1 MILIKMNKLNNKIAI
16 LITSVALITSGGCK
30 KSFLD
35 SDQLSQY
42 SPETSLNSVAALR
55 GALNGLGANVRQEY
69 FGDSAPMLTESIFS
83 DVAVEGTTDKST
95 PAQDLV
101 SRITPDANLNSNDF
115 NKIGWYWEQEFRGV
129 RLANTIITNID
140 RPVYANDAEK
150 NAILGAAYFYRAYH
164 YYRLVHQFGDVP
176 LNLKDIDA
184 PKDNYYSTKREVIL
198 AKMKSD
204 LEFAKAS
211 VADNVNKG
219 DVTKGAVGHL
229 LTKVNLALGKFDDA
243 IAAATSVISGGPY
256 ALMTSRFGST
266 ASDAAK
272 NVVWDLH
279 RMDNKALPANKEAL
293 FLVIDRETLQGF
305 TESGSQLMRN
315 TVPAWHFA
323 NVKTPS
329 GATAI
334 TDAAN
339 AEIPLTRM
347 YGRGIG
353 RYRGTPYSTKY
364 IWTDNTDYRH
374 AKGMWMDMTDLVYN
388 NPALKNSSNAADKA
402 LYGKPLL
409 QYDQTNVAAR
419 FQNGALDTIRHW
431 FGWPHYKVFI
441 NSTNA
446 LANDPYWTPPR
457 GTNTDW
463 YVFRLA
469 ETYLLRAEA
478 YYWKGDLGL
487 AMQDINVVRGRANAT
502 LLTDPSKVTIGTILD
517 ERARELY
524 WEEPRKTELTR
535 IAYIFAATGKPAYNG
550 KTYALTAFSD
560 NNFFYDRIM
569 EKNDFYRNEVPTL
582 QGVKFRIAPYHVL
595 WPVPASAQRFNV
607 NGRIN
612 QNKGYSGY
620 ENNVPALDTLPD

>member
-1 MILIKMNKLNNKIAI
+1 MKNINKKITVSC
-16 LITSVALITSGGCK
+16 LSALLLAGMGCK

-35 SDQLSQY
+35 TDMLSTYQ
-42 SPETSLNSVAALR
+42 PTSLNTPAAMRSALAGVSVVVR
-55 GALNGLGANVRQEY
+55 GEY

-101 SRITPDANLNSNDF
+101 TRITPDANLNSDDY
-115 NKIGWYWEQEFRGV
+115 NKIGWYWTNEYRAIRQ
-129 RLANTIITNID
+129 ANTVITNID
-140 RPVYANDAEK
+140 IPKYASDAEK
-150 NAILGAAYFYRAYH
+150 NAILGSAYFYRAYF
-164 YYRLVHQFGDVP
+164 YYRLVHQFGDIPV
-176 LNLKDIDA
+176 LLKDLDA
-184 PKDNYYSTKREVIL
+184 PRTDFYSTKREVIL
-198 AKMKSD
+198 ARMKTD
-204 LEFAKAS
+204 LEFAQTW
-211 VADNVNKG
+211 VTDNVAKG
-219 DVTKGAVGHL
+219 EVTKGAVSHL

-243 IAAATSVISGGPY
+243 LTSANNVINGGKY
-256 ALMTSRFGST
+256 ALMTTRFGST
-266 ASDAAK
+266 ASDATK

-279 RMDNKALPANKEAL
+279 RMDNKAIAANREAL
-293 FLVIDRETLQGF
+293 FLVLDREAFRDLGATAN
-305 TESGSQLMRN
+305 GSQLMRN

-329 GATAI
+329 GATAL
-334 TDAAN
+334 TDNAA

-353 RYRGTPYSTKY
+353 RYRGTPYSTQY

-388 NPALKNSSNAADKA
+388 NPALKTSSNLADRALYGQPLQPYNSSN
-402 LYGKPLL
+402 
-409 QYDQTNVAAR
+409 VAQR

-446 LANDPYWTPPR
+446 LAVDPYWNPPR

-469 ETYLLRAEA
+469 ETYLLRAEV

-487 AMQDINVVRGRANAT
+487 AMADINEVRRRANAT
-502 LLTDPSKVTIGTILD
+502 LLTDASKITIGTILD
-517 ERARELY
+517 ERARELF
-524 WEEPRKTELTR
+524 WEESRKTELTR
-535 IAYIFAATGKPAYNG
+535 IAFIFAQTGKAAYNG
-550 KTYALTAFSD
+550 KTYSLATFSD

-569 EKNDFYRNEVPTL
+569 EKNDFYKNNVPTL
-582 QGVKFRIAPYHVL
+582 QGVKYTISPYHVL
-595 WPVPASAQRFNV
+595 WPIPASAQRFNTT
-607 NGRIN
+607 GHIN
-612 QNKGYSGY
+612 QNKGYIGY
-620 ENNVPALDTLPD
+620 ETNVPAKDKIE

>member
-1 MILIKMNKLNNKIAI
+1 MILTHMNTFNKKII
-16 LITSVALITSGGCK
+16 LFASLTLIGSVGCK

-42 SPETSLNSVAALR
+42 SPETSLSSVAALKA
-55 GALNGLGANVRQEY
+55 ALNGLGANVRQEY

-101 SRITPDANLNSNDF
+101 SRITPDANLNSDDF

-129 RLANTIITNID
+129 RLANTVITNIE
-140 RPVYANDAEK
+140 RPTYTNEAEK
-150 NAILGAAYFYRAYH
+150 NAILGSAYFYRAYH

-184 PKDNYYSTKREVIL
+184 PKDDYYSTKREVIL
-198 AKMKSD
+198 AKMKTD
-204 LEFAKAS
+204 LEFARIW
-211 VADNVNKG
+211 VLDNVNKG
-219 DVTKGAVGHL
+219 EVTKGAINHL

-243 IAAATSVISGGPY
+243 IASATSVITGSPY
-256 ALMTSRFGST
+256 GLMTARFGST
-266 ASDAAK
+266 AGDLTK

-279 RMDNKALPANKEAL
+279 RMDNKALPNNKEAL
-293 FLVIDRETLQGF
+293 FLVIDRETLQGN
-305 TESGSQLMRN
+305 TNLGSQLMRN

-323 NVKTPS
+323 NLKTPY
-329 GATAI
+329 GGTAI
-334 TDAAN
+334 TDAAT

-353 RYRGTPYSTKY
+353 RYRGTSYSTKQ

-388 NPALKNSSNAADKA
+388 NPALKTSKIAEERD
-402 LYGKPLL
+402 LYGKPLV
-409 QYDQTNVAAR
+409 QYDASNIKQMFTN
-419 FQNGALDTIRHW
+419 GSLDTIRHW

-446 LANDPYWTPPR
+446 LATDPNWNPPR

-463 YVFRLA
+463 YVFRFA
-469 ETYLLRAEA
+469 ETLLLRAEA
-478 YYWKGDLGL
+478 YYWKGELPK
-487 AMQDINVVRGRANAT
+487 AMQDINTLRARANAK
-502 LLTDPSKVTIGTILD
+502 LLTDASTITIGTILD

-535 IAYIFAATGKPAYNG
+535 IAYIFAQTGKAAYNG
-550 KTYALTAFSD
+550 KTYSLANFSD
-560 NNFFYDRIM
+560 NNFFYDRII
-569 EKNDFYRNEVPTL
+569 EKNDFYRNNVPTL
-582 QGVKFRIAPYHVL
+582 QGVNYRIAPYHVL

-612 QNKGYSGY
+612 QNKGYTGY
-620 ENNVPALDTLPD
+620 ESNVPALDKIPD

>member
-1 MILIKMNKLNNKIAI
+1 MKII
-16 LITSVALITSGGCK
+16 NQNIFALLAFLSMVGLAGCK
-30 KSFLD
+30 KTYLD
-35 SDQLSQY
+35 SEQLSSY
-42 SPETSLNSVAALR
+42 APENLNNLVAMKA
-55 GALNGLGANVRQEY
+55 ALNGLGFATRREF

-83 DVAVEGTTDKST
+83 DVAVEGTTDKNT

-101 SRITPDANLNSNDF
+101 SRITPDANLNSDDF
-115 NKIGWYWEQEFRGV
+115 NKIGWYWDNEFVAV
-129 RLANTIITNID
+129 RQANTIISNID
-140 RPVYANDAEK
+140 KPTYGSEAEK
-150 NAILGAAYFYRAYH
+150 NAILGSAYFYRAYN

-176 LNLKDIDA
+176 LLLQDLDA
-184 PKDNYYSTKREVIL
+184 PKADFYSTKREVIL
-198 AKMKSD
+198 QKMKTD
-204 LEFAKAS
+204 LEFAQTW
-211 VADNVNKG
+211 VTDGGNKG
-219 DVTKGAVGHL
+219 DVSKGAVSHL

-243 IAAATSVISGGPY
+243 VTSATNVINGGKY
-256 ALMTSRFGST
+256 GMMTTRFGST
-266 ASDAAK
+266 ASDATK
-272 NVVWDLH
+272 NVIWDLH
-279 RMDNKALPANKEAL
+279 RMDNKAISTNREAL
-293 FLVIDRETLQGF
+293 FLVIDREAFAGF
-305 TESGSQLMRN
+305 TPQGSQLMRN

-334 TDAAN
+334 VDAVT

-388 NPALKNSSNAADKA
+388 NPALKTSSNAADRA
-402 LYGKPLL
+402 LYGQPLQAYSQSNL
-409 QYDQTNVAAR
+409 SQR
-419 FQNGALDTIRHW
+419 FTNGALDTIRHW

-478 YYWKGDLGL
+478 YYWKGDLAL
-487 AMQDINVVRGRANAT
+487 AMADLNVVRSRANAA

-535 IAYIFAATGKPAYNG
+535 IAYIFAQTGKAAYNG
-550 KTYALTAFSD
+550 KSYSLANFSD
-560 NNFFYDRIM
+560 NNFMYDRIM
-569 EKNDFYRNEVPTL
+569 EKNDFYKNQVPTL
-582 QGVKFRIAPYHVL
+582 QGVNYRIAPYHVL
-595 WPVPASAQRFNV
+595 WPVPASAQRFNTG
-607 NGRIN
+607 GRIN
-612 QNKGYSGY
+612 QNKGYAGY
-620 ENNVPALDTLPD
+620 EDNVAPLDKLP

>member
-1 MILIKMNKLNNKIAI
+1 MKNINKKIAVSC
-16 LITSVALITSGGCK
+16 LSVLLLADMGCK

-35 SDQLSQY
+35 TDMLSTYQ
-42 SPETSLNSVAALR
+42 PTSLNTPAAMRSALAGVSLVVR
-55 GALNGLGANVRQEY
+55 GEY

-101 SRITPDANLNSNDF
+101 TRITPDANLNSDDY
-115 NKIGWYWEQEFRGV
+115 NKIGWYWTNEYRAIRQ
-129 RLANTIITNID
+129 ANTVITNID
-140 RPVYANDAEK
+140 IPKYASEAEK
-150 NAILGAAYFYRAYH
+150 NAILGTAYFYRAYF
-164 YYRLVHQFGDVP
+164 YYRLVHQFGDIPV
-176 LNLKDIDA
+176 LLKDLDA
-184 PKDNYYSTKREVIL
+184 PRTDFYSTKREVIL
-198 AKMKSD
+198 ARMKTD
-204 LEFAKAS
+204 LEFAQTW
-211 VADNVNKG
+211 VTDNVAKG
-219 DVTKGAVGHL
+219 EVTKGAVSHL

-243 IAAATSVISGGPY
+243 LASANNVINGGKY
-256 ALMTSRFGST
+256 ALMTNRFGST
-266 ASDAAK
+266 AADITK

-279 RMDNKALPANKEAL
+279 RMDNKAIPANREAL
-293 FLVIDRETLQGF
+293 FLVLDREAFRDLGATAN
-305 TESGSQLMRN
+305 GSQLMRN

-329 GATAI
+329 GATAM
-334 TDAAN
+334 TDAAT

-388 NPALKNSSNAADKA
+388 NPALKNSTNAADKA
-402 LYGKPLL
+402 LYGQPLL
-409 QYDQTNVAAR
+409 PYNSSNVAQR

-446 LANDPYWTPPR
+446 LAVDPYWNPPR

-469 ETYLLRAEA
+469 ETYLLRAEV
-478 YYWKGDLGL
+478 YYWKGDLAL
-487 AMQDINVVRGRANAT
+487 AMQDINEVRRRANAT
-502 LLTDPSKVTIGTILD
+502 LLTDASKITIGTILD
-517 ERARELY
+517 ERARELF
-524 WEEPRKTELTR
+524 WEESRKTELTR
-535 IAYIFAATGKPAYNG
+535 IAFIFAQTGKAAYNG
-550 KTYALTAFSD
+550 KTYNLATFSD

-569 EKNDFYRNEVPTL
+569 EKNDFYKNNVPTL
-582 QGVKFRIAPYHVL
+582 QGVKFTIAPYHVL
-595 WPVPASAQRFNV
+595 WPIPASAQRFNTT
-607 NGRIN
+607 GHIN
-612 QNKGYSGY
+612 QNKGYIGY
-620 ENNVPALDTLPD
+620 ESNVPAKDKIE

>member
-1 MILIKMNKLNNKIAI
+1 MKKIHKK
-16 LITSVALITSGGCK
+16 ITAVCLASFLLAGLGCK
-30 KSFLD
+30 KTYLD
-35 SDQLSQY
+35 SDLLSSF
-42 SPETSLNSVAALR
+42 SPSSLNTADAMKS
-55 GALNGLGANVRQEY
+55 ALNGIALMVRREY

-83 DVAVEGTTDKST
+83 EVAVEGTTDKST

-101 SRITPDANLNSNDF
+101 SRITPDANLNSDDF
-115 NKIGWYWEQEFRGV
+115 NKIGWYWTNYYVGV
-129 RLANTIITNID
+129 RQSNTVISNID
-140 RPVYANDAEK
+140 VPKYASDAEK
-150 NAILGAAYFYRAYH
+150 NAILGSAYFYRAYF

-176 LNLKDIDA
+176 LLLKDLDA
-184 PKDNYYSTKREVIL
+184 PRTDFYSTKREVIL
-198 AKMKSD
+198 GKMKSD
-204 LEFAKAS
+204 LEFAQTWVS
-211 VADNVNKG
+211 DNVNRG
-219 DVTKGAVGHL
+219 EVSKGAVSHL

-243 IAAATSVISGGPY
+243 IASASSVINGGKY
-256 ALMTSRFGST
+256 ALMTTRFGST
-266 ASDAAK
+266 ATDVSK

-279 RMDNKALPANKEAL
+279 RMDNKALTNNKEAL
-293 FLVIDRETLQGF
+293 FLVLDRDVFQGQGA
-305 TESGSQLMRN
+305 TALGSQLMRN

-329 GATAI
+329 GATAMV
-334 TDAAN
+334 DAAT

-353 RYRGTPYSTKY
+353 RYRGTPYSTQY
-364 IWTDNTDYRH
+364 IWNDNTDYRH

-388 NPALKNSSNAADKA
+388 NPALKTSSNPADKA
-402 LYGKPLL
+402 LYGQPL
-409 QYDQTNVAAR
+409 QPYNASNVAQR

-446 LANDPYWTPPR
+446 LAVDPYWNPPR

-478 YYWKGDLGL
+478 YYWKGELNL
-487 AMQDINVVRGRANAT
+487 AMQDINVVRARANAQ
-502 LLTDPSKVTIGTILD
+502 LLTDASKVNIGAILD

-535 IAYIFAATGKPAYNG
+535 IAYIFAQTGKPAYNG
-550 KTYALTAFSD
+550 KTYSMNNFSD
-560 NNFFYDRIM
+560 DNFFYDRII
-569 EKNDFYRNEVPTL
+569 EKNDFYRNHVPTL
-582 QGVKFRIAPYHVL
+582 QGVKFSIAPYHVL
-595 WPVPASAQRFNV
+595 WPVPIAAQNFNTE
-607 NGRIN
+607 GRIN

-620 ENNVPALDTLPD
+620 EKNVPAKDKIE

>member
-1 MILIKMNKLNNKIAI
+1 MKTTNTKFAI
-16 LITSVALITSGGCK
+16 YVASVLLLAAGGCK

-42 SPETSLNSVAALR
+42 SPETSLSNVAALR
-55 GALNGLGANVRQEY
+55 GALNALGANVRQEY

-95 PAQDLV
+95 PAQDLIT
-101 SRITPDANLNSNDF
+101 RITPDANLNSADF
-115 NKIGWYWEQEFRGV
+115 NKIGWYWEEEFKGV
-129 RLANTIITNID
+129 RYANTIISNID
-140 RPVYANDAEK
+140 RPVYSSPAEK

-176 LNLKDIDA
+176 LMLKDLDA
-184 PKDNYYSTKREVIL
+184 PRDDFFSTKRTVIL
-198 AKMKSD
+198 EKMKAD
-204 LEFAKAS
+204 LEFAQAN
-211 VADNVNKG
+211 VPDNANRGEVNKG
-219 DVTKGAVGHL
+219 AVSHL

-243 IAAATSVISGGPY
+243 IAAAGNVLNGSKYG
-256 ALMTSRFGST
+256 LMTSRFGST
-266 ASDAAK
+266 ASDATK

-279 RMDNKALPANKEAL
+279 RMDNKALQNNKETL
-293 FLVIDRETLQGF
+293 FLVVDREGLAGGF
-305 TESGSQLMRN
+305 TALGSQLMRN

-329 GATAI
+329 GATAL

-388 NPALKNSSNAADKA
+388 NPALKTSKIQADRD

-409 QYDQTNVAAR
+409 QYNSSNVAAR
-419 FQNGALDTIRHW
+419 FENGALDTIRHW

-446 LANDPYWTPPR
+446 LANDPYWSPPR

-463 YVFRLA
+463 YVFRVA

-478 YYWKGDLGL
+478 YYWKGELGL
-487 AMQDINVVRGRANAT
+487 AMDDINKVRARANAT
-502 LLTDPSKVTIGTILD
+502 LLTDISKITIGTILD

-535 IAYIFAATGKPAYNG
+535 IAYIFALTGQVAYNG
-550 KTYALTAFSD
+550 KSYAMPSFSE

-569 EKNDFYRNEVPTL
+569 EKNDFYRNEVSTL
-582 QGVKFRIAPYHVL
+582 QGVKYRIAPYHVL
-595 WPVPASAQRFNV
+595 WPVPASVQRFNA
-607 NGRIN
+607 NGRVN
-612 QNKGYSGY
+612 QNKGYSGF
-620 ENNVPALDTLPD
+620 ESNVPPLDKAE

>member
-1 MILIKMNKLNNKIAI
+1 M
-16 LITSVALITSGGCK
+16 
-30 KSFLD
+30 KS
-35 SDQLSQY
+35 
-42 SPETSLNSVAALR
+42 
-55 GALNGLGANVRQEY
+55 ALNGIALMVRREY

-83 DVAVEGTTDKST
+83 EVAVEGTTDKST

-101 SRITPDANLNSNDF
+101 SRITPDANLNSDDF
-115 NKIGWYWEQEFRGV
+115 NKIGWYWTNYYVGV
-129 RLANTIITNID
+129 RQSNTVISNID
-140 RPVYANDAEK
+140 VPKYASDAEK
-150 NAILGAAYFYRAYH
+150 NAILGSAYFYRAYF

-176 LNLKDIDA
+176 LLLKDLDA
-184 PKDNYYSTKREVIL
+184 PRTDFYSTKREVIL
-198 AKMKSD
+198 GKMKSD
-204 LEFAKAS
+204 LEFAQTWVS
-211 VADNVNKG
+211 DNVNRG
-219 DVTKGAVGHL
+219 EVSKGAVSHL

-243 IAAATSVISGGPY
+243 IASASSVINGGKY
-256 ALMTSRFGST
+256 ALMTTRFGST
-266 ASDAAK
+266 ATDVSK

-279 RMDNKALPANKEAL
+279 RMDNKALTNNKEAL
-293 FLVIDRETLQGF
+293 FLVLDRDVFQGQGA
-305 TESGSQLMRN
+305 TALGSQLMRN

-329 GATAI
+329 GATAMV
-334 TDAAN
+334 DAAT

-353 RYRGTPYSTKY
+353 RYRGTPYSTQY
-364 IWTDNTDYRH
+364 IWNDNTDYRH

-388 NPALKNSSNAADKA
+388 NPALKTSSNPADKA
-402 LYGKPLL
+402 LYGQPL
-409 QYDQTNVAAR
+409 QPYNASNVAQR

-446 LANDPYWTPPR
+446 LAVDPYWNPPR

-478 YYWKGDLGL
+478 YYWKGELNL
-487 AMQDINVVRGRANAT
+487 AMQDINVVRARANAQ
-502 LLTDPSKVTIGTILD
+502 LLTDASKVNIGAILD

-535 IAYIFAATGKPAYNG
+535 IAYIFAQTGKPAYNG
-550 KTYALTAFSD
+550 KTYSMNNFSD
-560 NNFFYDRIM
+560 DNFFYDRII
-569 EKNDFYRNEVPTL
+569 EKNDFYRNHVPTL
-582 QGVKFRIAPYHVL
+582 QGVKFSIAPYHVL
-595 WPVPASAQRFNV
+595 WPVPIAAQNFNTE
-607 NGRIN
+607 GRIN

-620 ENNVPALDTLPD
+620 EKNVPAKDKIE